1 MILLNIPA
9 LARPVRMP
17 AKSSLATSIAFSIFS
32 SASRRVSSITT
43 APSFVYGW
51 CRGHSTDTSPRSP
64 KGSCASAGR
73 DQRADRLPRQ
83 RTGHVALALHAE
95 HAHVHVVVAAHG
107 QRGVVHD
114 TEPVH
119 ERVGVGQVVELLG
132 VRVAARVGVVD
143 AVDAVLAHDD
153 LLAVGLERPLHRDG
167 VGREV
172 RHAGARAEDDD
183 APLLE
188 VPDRAQRDV
197 RLGDLAHRDGCLH
210 TRLDARLLQEVLQG
224 QAVHHGAEHAHVVRA
239 GAVHAGDAPLGAPE
253 EVAATDDDGAL
264 HAVAHGD
271 ADLPR
276 DTSHDVGV
284 QPHAAAAERLARQLE
299 QDAPGRLALRVHRHG
314 LGRLVTHWSVTLRSS
329 LPGLAPG
336 RNTARPSGSPPPRGA
351 QAADPA
357 SRSRVRRGTTAP
369 RPTEDIETS
378 PAPGWVPATGPPG
391 WTARVQVGPA
401 RAEART
407 GPTGR
412 RQEPTRKRTKEV
424 SEPFTEA
431 TCLPTVTFGSLA
443 SGWSTSTTSL
453 KKPF

>member
-1 MILLNIPA
+1 
-9 LARPVRMP
+9 
-17 AKSSLATSIAFSIFS
+17 
-32 SASRRVSSITT
+32 
-43 APSFVYGW
+43 
-51 CRGHSTDTSPRSP
+51 
-64 KGSCASAGR
+64 
-73 DQRADRLPRQ
+73 
-83 RTGHVALALHAE
+83 
-95 HAHVHVVVAAHG
+95 
-107 QRGVVHD
+107 
-114 TEPVH
+114 
-119 ERVGVGQVVELLG
+119 
-132 VRVAARVGVVD
+132 
-143 AVDAVLAHDD
+143 
-153 LLAVGLERPLHRDG
+153 
-167 VGREV
+167 
-172 RHAGARAEDDD
+172 
-183 APLLE
+183 
-188 VPDRAQRDV
+188 
-197 RLGDLAHRDGCLH
+197 
-210 TRLDARLLQEVLQG
+210 
-224 QAVHHGAEHAHVVRA
+224 HAHVVRA
-239 GAVHAGDAPLGAPE
+239 GAVHAGDAQLGAPE
-253 EVAATDDDGAL
+253 EVAATDDDGDL

-351 QAADPA
+351 QAADPS

-453 KKPF
+453 KKPFRRPSTILGSAASGLPSFFEVSSAISRSFSTTSAGTSSRVRYFGAIAAMCCATSLATAAPASSVTTTTPIDGGRSFAVRCR